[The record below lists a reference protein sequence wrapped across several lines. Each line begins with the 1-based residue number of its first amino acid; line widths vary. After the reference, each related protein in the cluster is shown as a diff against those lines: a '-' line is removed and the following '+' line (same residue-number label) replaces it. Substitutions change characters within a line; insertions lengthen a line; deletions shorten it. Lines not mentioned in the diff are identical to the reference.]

1 MKDEPRPVI
10 LLPYDFTE
18 VSKYGVKH
26 AVALA
31 KILGYSITVLNV
43 LDPSTKMYLRLSN
56 MQKEDL
62 QYKLN
67 DLCNFVMQSNNEIKV
82 DYYFKKGSV
91 KTISEIAEELNVSFI
106 VIGIDEPRVGS
117 AKILKM
123 LSKSSRP
130 VFVVQQ
136 KSENINYKNFM
147 FPLDDF
153 NASRQKAVFAA
164 RLAKGAGSTIH
175 IFSVRMTDP
184 NEKFKQTK
192 IVEQVAEYFKKNGV
206 SSVIEYAKG
215 GKDDFPKEVFE
226 SGIANKCDIFI
237 IMPRGHKLFTAVNP
251 LDKHL
256 IFNEARIPVLCVN
269 PRDLGVGGGIT

>member
-1 MKDEPRPVI
+1 MKEEPRPVI

-43 LDPSTKMYLRLSN
+43 LDASTKMYLRLSN
-56 MQKEDL
+56 MKNEDL

-67 DLCNFVMQSNNEIKV
+67 DLCNFIMENNKDLKV

-106 VIGIDEPRVGS
+106 VIGIDEPRAG
-117 AKILKM
+117 ATPILKM

-136 KSENINYKNFM
+136 KAENINYKNFL

-153 NASRQKAVFAA
+153 SASRQKAVFAA
-164 RLAKGAGSTIH
+164 RLAKGAGATIH
-175 IFSVRMTDP
+175 IFSVRVADT

-192 IVEQVAEYFKKNGV
+192 IVEQLEEYFKKNGV
-206 SSVIEYAKG
+206 SSITEYAKG
-215 GKDDFPKEVFE
+215 DSKEFPREVFE
-226 SGIANKCDIFI
+226 TGIADKCDIFV
-237 IMPRGHKLFTAVNP
+237 IMPRGKKLFSSVSP

-269 PRDLGVGGGIT
+269 PKDLGVGGGIT